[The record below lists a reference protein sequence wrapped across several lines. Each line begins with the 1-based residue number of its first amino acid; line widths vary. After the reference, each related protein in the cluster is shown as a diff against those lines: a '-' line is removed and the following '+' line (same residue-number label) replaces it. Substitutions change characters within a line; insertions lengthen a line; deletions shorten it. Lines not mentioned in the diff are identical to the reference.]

1 MTRYHWLI
9 YNTDQR
15 DKTNKN
21 MWHHLFQLER
31 AKNVFLPPREWQRA
45 GRGESGRCKGWGGG
59 AEYVLIGAPVKQL
72 EGHILARTWPI
83 SLESASRDH
92 LSFIAEEE
100 KKGDAAS
107 ERNLPLLG
115 ARASL
120 QLNALFWLNK
130 GEDGFLMP
138 AHLSTYV
145 SWSTFHPNSFV

>member
-21 MWHHLFQLER
+21 
-31 AKNVFLPPREWQRA
+31 VPSSLPIREGEKCLPSSSGVTEGWA
-45 GRGESGRCKGWGGG
+45 GGSGRCKGWGGG

-120 QLNALFWLNK
+120 QLNALFWLNN